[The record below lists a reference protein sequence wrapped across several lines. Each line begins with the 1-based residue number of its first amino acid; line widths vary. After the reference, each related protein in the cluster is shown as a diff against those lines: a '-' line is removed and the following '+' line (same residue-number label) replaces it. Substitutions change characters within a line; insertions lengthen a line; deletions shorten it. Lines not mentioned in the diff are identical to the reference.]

1 MPETNTYPLWVSH
14 TSIND
19 FLSCP
24 RAYYLRH
31 IYKDPRTK
39 RKINIINPAMAL
51 GLTVHDV
58 LESLAN
64 HKSEERM
71 KQPLLDHYEKAW
83 EHVSGEMGGFR
94 DKDEEQQYK
103 ERGRKMILRVVE
115 NPGPLT
121 NKALRLPSPDEL
133 PPRFLI
139 SQEENVLLCGKVDWL
154 EYFPEDDSVHI
165 IDFKTGTKEEKEDSL
180 QLPIYTLLVKYCQKR
195 NIRKLSYW
203 YLERDNEPLE
213 KDLPEIEGAKKKI
226 IDIAKQ
232 IKKLRADGRY
242 ICIRKGCFSCR
253 PLENILNG
261 RAKWIKASGYMD
273 VYINIE

>member
-1 MPETNTYPLWVSH
+1 MPEQKSYPLWVSH
-14 TSIND
+14 SSIND

-31 IYKDPRTK
+31 IYKDPKTG

-64 HKSEERM
+64 FRAEERLQ
-71 KQPLLDHYEKAW
+71 QPLLENFEKAW

-94 DKDEEQQYK
+94 DKEEEAMYK
-103 ERGRKMILRVVE
+103 ERGRKMIQRVVE
-115 NPGPLT
+115 HPGCLV
-121 NKALRLPSPDEL
+121 NKAVRLPSPDEL

-139 SQEENVLLCGKVDWL
+139 SKEENILLCGKVDWL

-165 IDFKTGTKEEKEDSL
+165 VDFKTGIREEKEDSL
-180 QLPIYTLLVKYCQKR
+180 QLPIYTLLVKNLQRR

-203 YLERDNEPLE
+203 YLERDDEPVEKTMPNLE
-213 KDLPEIEGAKKKI
+213 EALQKI
-226 IDIAKQ
+226 VEVAKQ
-232 IKKLRADGRY
+232 IKQLRADGRFP
-242 ICIRKGCFSCR
+242 CLRRGCFSCK
-253 PLENILNG
+253 PLENIVNG
-261 RAKWIKASGYMD
+261 HAKWIKTSGYMD
-273 VYINIE
+273 VYINVE